1 MDRHK
6 RQTAPSLPPL
16 AVALQAMRKGRG
28 LTQVGLSE
36 RTGRTQSH
44 ISAIEKGIH
53 DPRAS
58 TLVAL
63 ANALGCEWILVP
75 RERAKDALRSAGV
88 TGQGTSPRTVL
99 EEVLVPDPG
108 GEDAG

>member
-1 MDRHK
+1 MDRPK
-6 RQTAPSLPPL
+6 RQAAPSLPPL
-16 AVALQAMRKGRG
+16 AVALQAMRKRRG
-28 LTQVGLSE
+28 LTQAGLAE

-63 ANALGCEWILVP
+63 ASALGSEWILVP
-75 RERAKDALRSAGV
+75 KERAADALRSAGM
-88 TGQGTSPRTVL
+88 TGQAVSPPTVL
-99 EEVLVPDPG
+99 EEVFVPEP
-108 GEDAG
+108 EDEDES